1 LNYLDYVIIVVVA
14 IGFLL
19 GFKDGL
25 VRKIIGLIGL
35 IAGVVLAFEFSGSLG
50 KLITSFFNHDEYLA
64 IIISGILIFL
74 IIVLIA
80 SIIKRIVHPLDK
92 VNKLLNQF
100 LGGVVGTLQIMF
112 FLSGIFLFLDIFSF
126 PAKEVR
132 NESFSFNK
140 IHDIIPS
147 AFDLILGHKSKAS
160 DMIKTFIE
168 SKDSSTTVVPKDT
181 IPEKTK

>member
-25 VRKIIGLIGL
+25 IRKIIGLIGL
-35 IAGVVLAFEFSGSLG
+35 IAGIGLAFEFSDDLG
-50 KLITSFFNHDEYLA
+50 RLITPFFNHDGYLA
-64 IIISGILIFL
+64 NIIAGILIFL

-80 SIIKRIVHPLDK
+80 SIVKRIVHPLDK
-92 VNKLLNQF
+92 VNKFVNQF
-100 LGGVVGTLQIMF
+100 IGGIVGAIQIIF
-112 FLSGIFLFLDIFSF
+112 ILSGIFLFLDIFSF

-132 NESFSFNK
+132 NESFSYNK
-140 IHDIIPS
+140 IYDIIPA
-147 AFDLILGHKSKAS
+147 AFDLVIGHESKAS

-168 SKDSSTTVVPKDT
+168 SKDSNTVAPKDT